1 MNRPM
6 NGADW
11 GLLLTT
17 AVLLGST
24 FLFLNIAVAEV
35 PPLTVAVARTLLA
48 APICW
53 AMMRAFGVS
62 LPQTRQEWVALF
74 WLGLLTG
81 AIPFASLS
89 WGQLHIESGMAGIL
103 FGTMP
108 ILAVVLAPLFL
119 AEETFTRRRLI
130 GAVVGL
136 AGVVLV
142 MGPSVLAN
150 AGNQV
155 LGLFITFLAPLSHTL
170 GAIYARRQPGLAP
183 PAMATGQM
191 VFGAMILTPPA
202 LILEAPFGLTPGA
215 GALVAILVAGIACT
229 AIPMSLYFV
238 VIRRIGATRSS
249 LVPLFFP
256 PVAVFLGAAVLGERL
271 PVEAFIG
278 LALIMAGALAV
289 GGATAKPSEPGAT
302 AAPADKD

>member
-6 NGADW
+6 NAADW

-35 PPLTVAVARTLLA
+35 PPLTVAALRTLIA

-53 AMMRAFGVS
+53 AMMRAFGAR
-62 LPQTRQEWVALF
+62 LPRTRQEWIALF

-81 AIPFASLS
+81 AIPFGALS
-89 WGQLHIESGMAGIL
+89 WGQQHIESGMAGIL

-108 ILAVVLAPLFL
+108 VLAVVLAPLFL
-119 AEETFTRRRLI
+119 AEEIFTRRRLV
-130 GAVVGL
+130 GAAVGL

-150 AGNQV
+150 AGDQALAFFTPSLPPSSHP
-155 LGLFITFLAPLSHTL
+155 LGVT
-170 GAIYARRQPGLAP
+170 YARRQPGLAP
-183 PAMATGQM
+183 PTMATGQM
-191 VFGAMILTPPA
+191 IFGAMILTPPA
-202 LILEAPFGLTPGA
+202 LALEAPLGLAPGM
-215 GALVAILVAGIACT
+215 GAVGAILVTGVACT

-238 VIRRIGATRSS
+238 VVRRIGATRSS

-271 PVEAFIG
+271 PVEAFAG

-289 GGATAKPSEPGAT
+289 GGATAKPPGPAS
-302 AAPADKD
+302 AAGTEEG